1 MLSRLLWVVSL
12 YIIYSFNILS
22 IELNPVIFRFSLET
36 PKTQELSVINSKDK
50 SARYRVSLQRPEN
63 QKDPDLY
70 MGEWVRYYPKI
81 LSVPPKS
88 TRVVR
93 FRVTPPKGKTLKDG
107 EYRAYLILEEL
118 PKKEDMVT
126 AKGNT
131 EKEGNQMDLK
141 LNTMLRYS
149 LSLYGEK
156 GEIKPQLEFEKF
168 KITQDKEKQDRIR
181 LKSKVT
187 NRGNTSQRT
196 AAYITFKKANGEK
209 SKEPTEVVLPICIR
223 ENTAIIDVPVDKPE
237 EDIQAVDILIRY
249 WAPNKIGDIVIEQ
262 KNVRL

>member
-12 YIIYSFNILS
+12 YIFYSFNILS
-22 IELNPVIFRFSLET
+22 IELNPVIFRFSLEA
-36 PKTQELSVINSKDK
+36 PKTQELSVINGKDK

-93 FRVTPPKGKTLKDG
+93 FRVTPPKGKKLKDG
-107 EYRAYLILEEL
+107 EYRAYLILEEI
-118 PKKEDMVT
+118 PKKEDMAT
-126 AKGNT
+126 SSENSET
-131 EKEGNQMDLK
+131 QMNLK

-156 GEIKPQLEFEKF
+156 GEMKPQLEFEKF
-168 KITQDKEKQDRIR
+168 EITQDKEKQERFR
-181 LKSKVT
+181 LMGKIINK
-187 NRGNTSQRT
+187 GNTSQRT
-196 AAYITFKKANGEK
+196 AAYITFKKANGK
-209 SKEPTEVVLPICIR
+209 KIKEPAEVVLPICIR
-223 ENTAIIDVPVDKPE
+223 ENTAIIDVPVDKPT
-237 EDIQAVDILIRY
+237 EDVQAADIVIRY
-249 WAPNKIGDIVIEQ
+249 WTPDKVGDVVIEQ
-262 KNVRL
+262 KNVRF

>member
-1 MLSRLLWVVSL
+1 MLSRLLWVVTL
-12 YIIYSFNILS
+12 YVIYSFNVLS

-70 MGEWVRYYPKI
+70 MGDWVRYYPKI

-93 FRVTPPKGKTLKDG
+93 FRATPPKRKTLKDG

-118 PKKEDMVT
+118 PKKEDMT
-126 AKGNT
+126 TSGENSK
-131 EKEGNQMDLK
+131 NQMDLK

-156 GEIKPQLEFEKF
+156 GEIKPQLEFEEF

-196 AAYITFKKANGEK
+196 AAYITFKKASGEK
-209 SKEPTEVVLPICIR
+209 SKEPIEVVLPICIR

-237 EDIQAVDILIRY
+237 KDVQAVDILIRY